1 MIAEAQRT
9 AIGQQCNNL
18 AKAGTEHAHQRAFFA
33 WLAWMKH
40 TGEYPR
46 ADRCFAIPNG
56 GKRDP
61 ITAARLKAEGVKAGV
76 PDTFYPVPIFMNWEL
91 GRDWQVVKFAGLWLE
106 FKKPGKGKESDKQT
120 DWIAQALSDGYA
132 ACTVYTWQG
141 AAAAFEDYNAGR
153 PVRREYL

>member
-1 MIAEAQRT
+1 MIADAQRT

-61 ITAARLKAEGVKAGV
+61 ITAARLKAEGVKPGV
-76 PDTFYPVPIFMNWEL
+76 PDTFYPVP
-91 GRDWQVVKFAGLWLE
+91 RDPMSFIDSNGLWIE